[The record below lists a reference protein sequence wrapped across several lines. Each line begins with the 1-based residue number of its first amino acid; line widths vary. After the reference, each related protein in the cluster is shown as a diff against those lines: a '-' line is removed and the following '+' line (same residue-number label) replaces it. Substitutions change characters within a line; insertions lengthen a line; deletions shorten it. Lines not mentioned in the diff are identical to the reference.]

1 MLYATIVTHDGR
13 VTVLAFFSWLSSLKT
28 LNLLHSIPKKYQVQ
42 GTIHKVVLVKKGKQ
56 KNIT

>member
-1 MLYATIVTHDGR
+1 MLYNLSHAMAEWQSSPFFLG
-13 VTVLAFFSWLSSLKT
+13 LAHWR

-42 GTIHKVVLVKKGKQ
+42 DTIHKVVLVKKGKQ

>member
-1 MLYATIVTHDGR
+1 MLYATIVTRDGR
-13 VTVLAFFSWLSSLKT
+13 LTVLALAHWR